1 MKEILTIILFALLFI
16 TIVLAI
22 LFHER
27 VRNIKKMVQKAAEE
41 REARKQAKE
50 DEYFKRTSTKNY
62 RKDEE
67 APKFDKDYFKSKE
80 EAPTDQPKQ
89 ESQKKATTRRTT
101 TTDSGVT
108 IIDDRGDHKTDRKIF
123 NDNEGEYVEFEEV

>member
-27 VRNIKKMVQKAAEE
+27 VRNIKKMVKKAAEE

-62 RKDEE
+62 RKKEE

-80 EAPTDQPKQ
+80 VPPEEQSKQ
-89 ESQKKATTRRTT
+89 E
-101 TTDSGVT
+101 
-108 IIDDRGDHKTDRKIF
+108 
-123 NDNEGEYVEFEEV
+123 